1 MLAPHPHLWR
11 WLFTS
16 PVLFGGI
23 VSLIWTAAQAVM
35 IAAMQVVQAI
45 HTALIAIGQVV
56 EHVIQV
62 VVKAVS
68 TFAKKAF
75 ALLDKSFTTIFNDF
89 KKYVGRLYDDYRK
102 FKAKLD
108 TWMKPVMKAIQR
120 VRTIYNDWWKKTV
133 QPVLNAIHRVRMT
146 LGILKFFHV
155 GFAVKL
161 DSTLAKVEG
170 AIIHNSLL
178 FMQKLNEYASFLE
191 LIVDPAL
198 LLRKGP
204 FLGGFFNSLNGMF
217 IGLFGRPL
225 SDLLSGKT
233 GTGTTQ
239 VETSTPAYW
248 NGLWGQFQQGNGPLV
263 DAKQTM
269 HKIAAI
275 PELNPQ
281 V

>member
-1 MLAPHPHLWR
+1 MPAPHPHLWQ
-11 WLFTS
+11 WLFS
-16 PVLFGGI
+16 SICVFGGI
-23 VSLIWTAAQAVM
+23 IPSIWDAM
-35 IAAMQVVQAI
+35 IEIQLAIVHVIQAI
-45 HTALIAIGQVV
+45 HTLLIALGQIVSHILQVV
-56 EHVIQV
+56 FKALSSL
-62 VVKAVS
+62 VKKGF
-68 TFAKKAF
+68 TF
-75 ALLDKSFTTIFNDF
+75 LQKSFTTIFNDF
-89 KKYVGRLYDDYRK
+89 KKYVGKLYDDYQK

-108 TWMKPVMKAIQR
+108 TWMKPVMKVIQR

-133 QPVLNAIHRVRMT
+133 QPMLNAIHRVRMT

-161 DSTLAKVEG
+161 DNTLAKVEG

-178 FMQKLNEYASFLE
+178 FMQKFNEYASFLE

-217 IGLFGRPL
+217 LGLFGRPL

-281 V
+281 A